1 MGIDD
6 RYRAEEEE
14 AQIEYIRQWRERKQY
29 KKKRRKDFRIEAD
42 WHFKMFWKMLF
53 HSFKGD

>member
-6 RYRAEEEE
+6 RYRAEEDE

-29 KKKRRKDFRIEAD
+29 KKKRRKDFRAEAG